1 MAVSVCIPTYKRQ
14 DLLEECVRSVFEC
27 SVRPLEI
34 VVSDDAHE
42 PTLAACVAA
51 LAPPPGIE
59 IRYVENGFGRR
70 QAANVRNAFEHARYE
85 LLVLMHDD
93 DFFVPGGID
102 ALWRAWLDSGD
113 TVDAVF
119 GWQRVVDADGRLL
132 PALNERW
139 NRMHRHL
146 AEPGLTRSNLWAA
159 LMQQFPMNGMMLRRS
174 IALAAGVPPE
184 HEVGR
189 HTDLH
194 FGVRYALAAERP
206 FLLIDT
212 TVSAY
217 RQSTGSISRSQGLLE
232 LDGHLNYAA
241 LEGIEPRDALEH
253 EALRHGLNRA
263 AGNAVLAFLAQGER
277 RRAFEIFAR
286 HWSQMRVPMV
296 TWLKLV
302 LLLCGSLVGV
312 RWSAERLQRRRLGL
326 PRLSLRRRAS

>member
-1 MAVSVCIPTYKRQ
+1 MAVSVCIPTYKRH
-14 DLLEECVRSVFEC
+14 DLLVECVQSVFE
-27 SVRPLEI
+27 SSIRPLEV

-42 PTLAACVAA
+42 AA
-51 LAPPPGIE
+51 LAARLAALTPPPGIE
-59 IRYVENGFGRR
+59 IRYVENLLGRR

-93 DFFVPGGID
+93 DFLVPGGLD
-102 ALWRAWLDSGD
+102 ALWQGWLRSDD

-119 GWQRVVDADGRLL
+119 GWQRVVDADGNLL
-132 PALNERW
+132 PALNEKW
-139 NRMHRHL
+139 NRVHRHL
-146 AEPGLTRSNLWAA
+146 GEAGITRSNLWAA

-194 FGVRYALAAERP
+194 FGVRYALTAERP
-206 FLLIDT
+206 FLLIDE

-217 RQSTGSISRSQGLLE
+217 RQSPSSISRSQGLLE
-232 LDGHLNYAA
+232 FDGHLNYAA
-241 LEGIEPRDALEH
+241 LEAIEPRDALEH

-277 RRAFEIFAR
+277 RRALEIFVR
-286 HWSQMRVPMV
+286 HWRQMRVPTA
-296 TWLKLV
+296 TWLKLAT
-302 LLLCGSLVGV
+302 LLAGSMVGV
-312 RWSAERLQRRRLGL
+312 RWSEERLRQRRLGL
-326 PRLSLRRRAS
+326 PRLLPRRRPS